1 MRKLLM
7 ILAGIFAFAALW
19 KKEADEDGVG
29 IAVSPFVAALAIE
42 AAILLLSRK
51 RNDLLS
57 SSEPLL

>member
-1 MRKLLM
+1 MRKMLL

-29 IAVSPFVAALAIE
+29 IAASPFLAALAID

-51 RNDLLS
+51 RNTLLS
-57 SSEPLL
+57 DS

>member
-1 MRKLLM
+1 MRKSLL

-29 IAVSPFVAALAIE
+29 IAASPFLAALVID

-51 RNDLLS
+51 RNTLLS
-57 SSEPLL
+57 DA